1 MMLRSKN
8 FHPRSKKVASLRSK
22 TSTKTSIS
30 ALRSVLSTAIA
41 LALGAGF
48 GGYTGKA
55 DAAGLGRLSVQSAL
69 GQPLRAE
76 VEVTALSK
84 EEVGNVTAKLA
95 SQDQF
100 KQAGLELNPALQNLR
115 FTIEKRADG
124 RHFVK
129 ITSVQPINEPFVDL
143 MVELNWP
150 AGRFVREYTFLLDPA
165 ELRVGQTIAGGETRQ
180 EPVVAPVLSAV
191 TPQAPVVSRP
201 VLAAPIAA
209 TTPPVAATTPTV
221 AATTPRGA
229 PPVVASPKASVGTD
243 APGDYTTK
251 RGDTLASVASKYK
264 TTGVSIEQ
272 AIVAIYRAN
281 PNAFLGNVN
290 RMKAGAPLSIPD
302 QAAMSAITVA
312 QARQEPGMSGFKS
325 YRSRLASAAKPGRVM
340 AKAGQSAQGQ
350 IGGAA
355 PDVVAKATAQDR
367 LKLSNGTA
375 SSGKAATTSMGSSAK
390 ESSIA
395 QSAAMSEASSRITAL
410 EKNVKDLQALLTA
423 KDKQLADLEARL
435 KTAAVAGKSAE
446 GVVGKAAPPMVAV
459 VPAKPDVAKIDPIKT
474 DASKVELPKVEA
486 AKSALPKIDAPKDP
500 LSKFDTPVV
509 AKTDVPKIDV
519 PKIDVPKIDVP
530 KIDPPKL
537 ETAKVD
543 VAKTDVP
550 KIDTPKVD
558 TPKVDA
564 PKVIAKVPPVPAP
577 VAETSLLDTI
587 QNDYPYA
594 LPGLGGVAL
603 LGAGY
608 AAYAMRRRKKAE
620 KFEDSLMEGEAFS
633 ANSLFGTTGGQSVDT
648 SAALATPTRSTE
660 TGVEVG
666 STEVD
671 PIAEAE
677 VYIAYGREGQA
688 EEILKEALRKQA
700 DRQAIRLKLLEIYA
714 GRKDAVAFETLARE
728 MHEQTNG
735 RNEEWPKVE
744 TLGLAIDPNN
754 SLYAGKNAQAR
765 DAQPKNGMGGALA
778 AGAGVLGASAFAI
791 GKSAT
796 DRGIDSLQA
805 ASQIVPPIPDFMAEQ
820 KSVGSQAFG
829 GVADV
834 STTLSEPEALD
845 FDFNPKTTISR
856 AAERLPNQTPEAA
869 KPAKS
874 LASFDLPSLDLG
886 SKSTSFAA
894 DPVTDFSIDLP
905 ALEQLTG
912 TGKQAGRSTL
922 EKSHTA
928 NFDFGTTAIATPVS
942 SGTQSAAWQEMAT
955 KLDLASAY
963 EEIGDKDGA
972 RELLDEVLK
981 GGDQVQQQK
990 ARGMLAKIS

>member
-8 FHPRSKKVASLRSK
+8 FPPRSKQVASLRTNQSSK
-22 TSTKTSIS
+22 NPNS
-30 ALRSVLSTAIA
+30 ALRSVLSSAIA
-41 LALGAGF
+41 LALAAGF
-48 GGYTGKA
+48 SGYSSNA

-115 FTIEKRADG
+115 FAIEKRADG

-180 EPVVAPVLSAV
+180 EPVQAPVLSSIA
-191 TPQAPVVSRP
+191 PQAPVVSKP
-201 VLAAPIAA
+201 AAPALAATPAA
-209 TTPPVAATTPTV
+209 QIPSSP
-221 AATTPRGA
+221 
-229 PPVVASPKASVGTD
+229 SPKAPVSTD
-243 APGDYTTK
+243 AQGGYTTK
-251 RGDTLASVASKYK
+251 RGDTLAGVASRYK
-264 TTGVSIEQ
+264 VAGVTVEQ
-272 AIVAIYRAN
+272 AIVSIYRAN
-281 PNAFLGNVN
+281 PNAFIGNVN

-302 QAAMSAITVA
+302 QAAMAAITVA
-312 QARQEPGMSGFKS
+312 EARQEPGMTGFKS
-325 YRSRLASAAKPGRVM
+325 YRSRLASAAKPGRVL

-350 IGGAA
+350 IGSAA

-367 LKLSNGTA
+367 LKLSNGSA
-375 SSGKAATTSMGSSAK
+375 GSGKAGSTSMGSSSK
-390 ESSIA
+390 EASIA
-395 QSAAMSEASSRITAL
+395 QSAAMNEAGSRITAL

-446 GVVGKAAPPMVAV
+446 GVVGKAAPPVVAV
-459 VPAKPDVAKIDPIKT
+459 APIKIDP
-474 DASKVELPKVEA
+474 PKIE
-486 AKSALPKIDAPKDP
+486 LPKIDAAKVDPLKVDPPKIDPLKIDPPKVDPAKAVLPKIDPAKDP
-500 LSKFDTPVV
+500 LSKFDTPAV
-509 AKTDVPKIDV
+509 AKSDPLKIDV
-519 PKIDVPKIDVP
+519 PKVDVTKVDVTKVDVPKVDAIKVDPP
-530 KIDPPKL
+530 KIDPPK
-537 ETAKVD
+537 VD
-543 VAKTDVP
+543 V
-550 KIDTPKVD
+550 
-558 TPKVDA
+558 
-564 PKVIAKVPPVPAP
+564 PKVIAKAPAVPVP
-577 VAETSLLDTI
+577 VAETSIMDTV

-594 LPGLGGVAL
+594 LPALGGIAL

-608 AAYAMRRRKKAE
+608 AAYAMRRRKKSE

-688 EEILKEALRKQA
+688 EEILKEALRKQG

-714 GRKDAVAFETLARE
+714 GRKDTVSFETLARE
-728 MHEQTNG
+728 MHDQTKG

-744 TLGLAIDPNN
+744 TLGLAIDPSN
-754 SLYAGKNAQAR
+754 SLYAGNNSVAK
-765 DAQPKNGMGGALA
+765 DAHPRAGMGAALVA
-778 AGAGVLGASAFAI
+778 SAGVVGASAFAL

-820 KSVGSQAFG
+820 KTLNTQTFG

-856 AAERLPNQTPEAA
+856 AAERLPNPINETA

-874 LASFDLPSLDLG
+874 LASLDLPSLDLG
-886 SKSTSFAA
+886 SKSTAFAG
-894 DPVTDFSIDLP
+894 DPITDFSIDLP

-912 TGKQAGRSTL
+912 TGKHGTRSTL
-922 EKSHTA
+922 EKSHTT

-942 SGTQSAAWQEMAT
+942 AGTQSAAWQEMAT

-972 RELLDEVLK
+972 RELLDEVVK